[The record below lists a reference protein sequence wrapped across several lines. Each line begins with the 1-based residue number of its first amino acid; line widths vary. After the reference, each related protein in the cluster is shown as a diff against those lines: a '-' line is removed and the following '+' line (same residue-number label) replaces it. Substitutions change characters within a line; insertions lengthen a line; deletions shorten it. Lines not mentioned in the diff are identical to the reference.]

1 MSEWSR
7 SWSAKPDTRRF
18 DSGCGLVRHPLWLSQ
33 AGAGCPSA
41 PHKGG
46 APGSTPGPAT
56 DGRGH
61 RSARRRAAVT
71 GPGRP
76 PVRSLSATSLGDVTP
91 TQAPERTR
99 RVPQQKTALPG
110 AKANGY
116 FDWYESACEADAWV
130 QVPQAGRRPDLG
142 KPNKLDTHLPGAQ
155 TLGYFEVRIPARP
168 PPGRVARLAGTPN
181 VDPISGST
189 TSDFGC
195 PGRGRR
201 SLPLPTGWLRVR
213 VPPAAYGCRSSSGR
227 APMCRCRSDLGHPC
241 LDAAPGSKGD
251 T

>member
-7 SWSAKPDTRRF
+7 SWSATPDTRRF

-56 DGRGH
+56 DGRDH
-61 RSARRRAAVT
+61 RSARQRAAVT

-91 TQAPERTR
+91 TRAPERTR
-99 RVPQQKTALPG
+99 RVPKQKTALPG
-110 AKANGY
+110 AKANRY

-142 KPNKLDTHLPGAQ
+142 KPTTRYAPPRCAD
-155 TLGYFEVRIPARP
+155 ARLLRGSNP
-168 PPGRVARLAGTPN
+168 RAPTYGRVARLAGTPN

-189 TSDFGC
+189 NSDSGC
-195 PGRGRR
+195 PVRR
-201 SLPLPTGWLRVR
+201 RRILPLPTGWLRVR
-213 VPPAAYGCRSSSGR
+213 VPPATYGCRSSTGR
-227 APMCRCRSDLGHPC
+227 APMRRGRSDLGHPC
-241 LDAAPGSKGD
+241 LDAAPAWKGD
-251 T
+251 A